1 MENCS
6 TLNQNMDLDD
16 AFLDSIFESKNRS
29 GTPTELIEAAE
40 GATKKLLPSKS
51 LERYQQVYDQ
61 FEEWKKLKQ
70 TTSNSER
77 VLLAYFTELSE
88 VKKLAS
94 SSLWAKYSMLKKT
107 ININA
112 KVDISSYASLTAYL
126 KVLSHD
132 YQPKQAKVFTE
143 EQVQRFLDTAP
154 DDLWLDVKVTSLFNF
169 FPHFRGIFSY
179 LTSLFCFSVTAGSL
193 CIWCNGC
200 VPYSRT
206 SEHSY
211 GSHHTVRRHVLR
223 VDSESI
229 DENENS

>member
-16 AFLDSIFESKNRS
+16 AFLDSIFESENRS

-169 FPHFRGIFSY
+169 FPHFRGIF
-179 LTSLFCFSVTAGSL
+179 FHFP
-193 CIWCNGC
+193 I
-200 VPYSRT
+200 
-206 SEHSY
+206 
-211 GSHHTVRRHVLR
+211 
-223 VDSESI
+223 
-229 DENENS
+229 